1 MFGSE
6 VLEVGIGIAFVYLL
20 LSLMCT
26 ILNEWVAGFM
36 AMRSQ
41 NLEAGIRHLLS
52 DPDGTG
58 LAKEFYEH
66 PLIKGLS
73 KPGKRPSY
81 VPSHLFALALL
92 DLVAP
97 VDRAA
102 GPKAFTRARQTVA
115 ALPDVQ
121 LQKVLLTCLDE
132 AGNDLKVAR
141 ENVERWFNDAM
152 DRVSGWYK
160 RKTQLIVLGLA
171 LLVTLAVNADTIM
184 IANSLSRDS
193 VLRAAVIAA
202 AQETAKQPPPEIP
215 GPAAG
220 EGVTAP
226 RTTESKAPLTRIT
239 QLREELQQLQLPIGW
254 SWGKGDSRRVPDPN
268 DIQGWFMKVL
278 GLLFTTVAVSLGAP
292 FWFDMLNKLINI
304 RAAGKPPA
312 EPSKA

>member
-1 MFGSE
+1 MIGSE
-6 VLEVGIGIAFVYLL
+6 VLEVAIGVAFVYLL

-26 ILNEWVAGFM
+26 ILNEWVSGFM

-58 LAKEFYEH
+58 LAKQLYEH

-81 VPSHLFALALL
+81 VPSQLFALALL

-102 GPKAFTRARQTVA
+102 GPKAFTKVRQMVA
-115 ALPDVQ
+115 AFPDVQ
-121 LQKVLLTCLDE
+121 LQKVLLACLDE
-132 AGNDLKVAR
+132 AGNDLKAAR

-152 DRVSGWYK
+152 DRVSGWYR
-160 RKTQLIVLGLA
+160 RKTQLIVLVLA

-184 IANSLSRDS
+184 IANSLSRDA
-193 VLRAAVIAA
+193 VLRAAIVAA
-202 AQETAKQPPPEIP
+202 AQETAKQPPPEAIE
-215 GPAAG
+215 PAA
-220 EGVTAP
+220 E
-226 RTTESKAPLTRIT
+226 ESGISSRPTDAEAPLTRIT
-239 QLREELQQLQLPIGW
+239 QLRDELQQLQLPIGW
-254 SWGKGDSRRVPDPN
+254 SLSNGDPRRLPDPY

-278 GLLFTTVAVSLGAP
+278 GLLFTTMAVSLGAP
-292 FWFDMLNKLINI
+292 FWFDTLSKLINI
-304 RAAGKPPA
+304 RAAGKPP
-312 EPSKA
+312 EKAA

>member
-6 VLEVGIGIAFVYLL
+6 VLEVGIGIACVYLL

-36 AMRSQ
+36 AMRSH
-41 NLEAGIRHLLS
+41 NLEIGIRHLLS
-52 DPDGTG
+52 DQDGTG
-58 LAKEFYEH
+58 LAKQLYEH

-102 GPKAFTRARQTVA
+102 GPKAFTKARQTVA
-115 ALPDVQ
+115 ALPDLQ

-152 DRVSGWYK
+152 DRVSSWYR
-160 RKTQLIVLGLA
+160 RKTQLVVLGLA

-184 IANSLSRDS
+184 IANSLSRDA
-193 VLRAAVIAA
+193 VLRAAIVAA
-202 AQETAKQPPPEIP
+202 AQGRPSSCLVRSPDRPLQ
-215 GPAAG
+215 
-220 EGVTAP
+220 
-226 RTTESKAPLTRIT
+226 KA
-239 QLREELQQLQLPIGW
+239 
-254 SWGKGDSRRVPDPN
+254 
-268 DIQGWFMKVL
+268 
-278 GLLFTTVAVSLGAP
+278 
-292 FWFDMLNKLINI
+292 
-304 RAAGKPPA
+304 
-312 EPSKA
+312 